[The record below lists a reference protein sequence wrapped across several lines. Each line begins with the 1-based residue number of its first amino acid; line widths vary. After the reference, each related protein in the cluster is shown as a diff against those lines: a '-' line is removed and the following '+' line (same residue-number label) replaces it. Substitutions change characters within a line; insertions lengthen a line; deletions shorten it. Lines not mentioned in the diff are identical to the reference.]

1 MKLRKLAAGL
11 IAAAALSLTSAV
23 ASATTGPYYTCIKR
37 TVTDFQGTIV
47 DAAVATPQLSTLVS
61 LVTQA
66 GLASALS
73 TTQNLTVFAPTNDAF
88 AKVDESVL
96 SAIGSNSAVLGAV
109 LGYHVVASAQDPR
122 RWSQPQPRTT
132 LSNQRLYIWHDGV
145 YARVNNSKVNCQGIK
160 TSNGIVW
167 LIDSVLLPQF

>member
-1 MKLRKLAAGL
+1 
-11 IAAAALSLTSAV
+11 
-23 ASATTGPYYTCIKR
+23 
-37 TVTDFQGTIV
+37 
-47 DAAVATPQLSTLVS
+47 
-61 LVTQA
+61 
-66 GLASALS
+66 
-73 TTQNLTVFAPTNDAF
+73 
-88 AKVDESVL
+88 
-96 SAIGSNSAVLGAV
+96 V